1 MESLFTFSENF
12 KTFPAL
18 ILASDSASASI
29 DKDLDCDPDVSCSG
43 IDRVIFDDA
52 ATVECSDQL

>member
-43 IDRVIFDDA
+43 IDWVIFDDA
-52 ATVECSDQL
+52 ATVE